1 MVLVLKLVM
10 KLLGYEK
17 EMLSLVGIV
26 LGHNFDW

>member
-10 KLLGYEK
+10 KLLGYEN